1 MKLILFTIHI
11 LTFLGVGFLVYKD
24 KQR

>member
-24 KQR
+24 KQK